1 MPELYY
7 YIQFIGVIMFY
18 ILVRYQGVDHLKEI
32 DKEGVKFDL
41 FMRVL
46 TGSGAD
52 VLLFCAFGYTN
63 YSRANCIFFTNNLM
77 LPFMAKCMLGEKIK
91 LWDIVGIISGF
102 VGVLILVQPW
112 KVPEDDSG

>member
-1 MPELYY
+1 
-7 YIQFIGVIMFY
+7 
-18 ILVRYQGVDHLKEI
+18 
-32 DKEGVKFDL
+32 
-41 FMRVL
+41 
-46 TGSGAD
+46 
-52 VLLFCAFGYTN
+52 
-63 YSRANCIFFTNNLM
+63 M